1 MSEHAESTTSPI
13 AAVIML
19 LVIVGLVVWGIGLM
33 NGGEYVGAGLAG
45 LLLLVTGLV
54 MVLRIGKP

>member
-1 MSEHAESTTSPI
+1 MSEHAESKTSPI

-19 LVIVGLVVWGIGLM
+19 LVIAGLVVWGIGLM
-33 NGGEYVGAGLAG
+33 NSGAYVSAGVAG
-45 LLLLVTGLV
+45 LLLFLTGLV